1 MLSSTPVVVKHAV
14 SVGAG
19 DGAGVGSG
27 AGTGGS
33 GGWISSR
40 TLAVASSTTASTN
53 SDVMWAVA
61 SSSSPF
67 SPLSYKSSNS
77 SHQNSMKLSKDWS
90 VFLVQ
95 AAWILLMLFCL

>member
-61 SSSSPF
+61 SSSPV
-67 SPLSYKSSNS
+67 SPLSYNASNS
-77 SHQNSMKLSKDWS
+77 SHQKSMKLSKDWS
-90 VFLVQ
+90 VCLFQ
-95 AAWILLMLFCL
+95 SACTLLMLVFS